1 MEKVAIPA
9 ILYTVILGVCW
20 WRPTVARVV
29 IGVLFAAM
37 GVLVNGLVASMAPQL
52 FVDLAAQAPWEW
64 YRNVG
69 LALVEPWPAAFG
81 VVMMIFEVGMAIL
94 ILSRDRVVRIVG
106 LLTGAMFLIAITPL
120 GVYTL
125 VNPLLAAGC
134 VYLAWRELHSER
146 RQPGAAAVAATWK
159 SGP

>member
-1 MEKVAIPA
+1 M
-9 ILYTVILGVCW
+9 
-20 WRPTVARVV
+20 
-29 IGVLFAAM
+29 M
-37 GVLVNGLVASMAPQL
+37 GVLVNGLVAAIAPQL

-81 VVMMIFEVGMAIL
+81 VVMMIFEVGVAIM

-106 LLTGAMFLIAITPL
+106 LLTGAAFLIAITPL
-120 GVYTL
+120 GVYTM

-134 VYLAWRELHSER
+134 VFLAWRELHPER
-146 RQPGAAAVAATWK
+146 RPGAAAVASARK
-159 SGP
+159 PVAS